1 MEEEQIL
8 DTQRLQQQD
17 NVRQV
22 GPLDLWY
29 GGGQHLIFK
38 GALGVESRQT
48 ETAGVKSNPQ
58 RMVLH

>member
-8 DTQRLQQQD
+8 NTKRLQQQD
-17 NVRQV
+17 YVRQV

-48 ETAGVKSNPQ
+48 ESGSEIESI
-58 RMVLH
+58 MVLHSN